1 MNKGVIS
8 LFLVAV
14 MIAAIVSGCGAA
26 APANAPAAEAPAATE
41 EPAAAAPVATEEPA
55 AEAPAATEE
64 PAAEAPAA
72 TEEAAAEAAAAPAG
86 EPVTLEFIQW
96 WEPELPA
103 GEFRA
108 LMDEFEAQNPG
119 IKVELISGPY
129 ASTKEQVVAGAAAGT
144 MSDVV
149 GLDGAWVSDFVKQ
162 GSIANLTD
170 LMSQAGYDDSELAS
184 QIQLNGSTYMI
195 PVVNFVYPVFVNL
208 DLMEKAG
215 IANPPA
221 SRTEFADAATK
232 LTDAENNVYGWVL
245 PLSMEQPNGIQ
256 NDVMSWVWASGG
268 SMMKDGQPDLTNED
282 VRSAMEYIKG
292 LYDAGVIAPG
302 SFSMKEQDKVEEFT
316 NGRVG
321 MMVDSLAH
329 INLIRERNPDLNF
342 AITALP
348 AKDDYTGKRGLPYA
362 SWGIGI
368 SATSEHQAEAWKLV
382 QFLMSA
388 ETNSKL
394 SSIANAFPGNVN
406 STPDFVQTDE
416 LFGAA
421 FEVFQAGYLANEFVG
436 LPVAEELMRLFDEQF
451 QLYLDGSQSLD
462 DALNN
467 AQAAWMENFQ

>member
-1 MNKGVIS
+1 MNKRIIS
-8 LFLVAV
+8 LFLVV
-14 MIAAIVSGCGAA
+14 FMLAALATGCASQATPAA
-26 APANAPAAEAPAATE
+26 APATE
-41 EPAAAAPVATEEPA
+41 AAAPATEAAAPATEPA
-55 AEAPAATEE
+55 AEAT
-64 PAAEAPAA
+64 
-72 TEEAAAEAAAAPAG
+72 TEAAAEPAG
-86 EPVTLEFIQW
+86 EPVTLEFTQW
-96 WEPELPA
+96 WEPELPE
-103 GEFRA
+103 GQFRA

-162 GSIANLTD
+162 GSIANLTE

-215 IANPPA
+215 IANPPT

-232 LTDAENNVYGWVL
+232 LTDATNNVYGWVL

-268 SMMKDGQPDLTNED
+268 SMMKEGQPDLTNED

-292 LYDAGVIAPG
+292 LYDAGVVAPG

-321 MMVDSLAH
+321 MMIDSLAH
-329 INLIRERNPDLNF
+329 INLIRERNPDLKF

-406 STPDFVQTDE
+406 STPDFVTTDE

-421 FEVFQAGYLANEFVG
+421 FEVFQTGYLANEFVG
-436 LPVAEELMRLFDEQF
+436 LPVAEDLMRLFDEQF
-451 QLYLDGSQSLD
+451 QLYLDDSQSLD
-462 DALNN
+462 DTLNA
-467 AQAAWMENFQ
+467 AQTAWMENFE

>member
-1 MNKGVIS
+1 MKMRVIS
-8 LFLVAV
+8 LLVVVA
-14 MIAAIVSGCGAA
+14 MFATIAMGC
-26 APANAPAAEAPAATE
+26 
-41 EPAAAAPVATEEPA
+41 APV
-55 AEAPAATEE
+55 
-64 PAAEAPAA
+64 
-72 TEEAAAEAAAAPAG
+72 AAPAG
-86 EPVTLEFIQW
+86 ESADTGSSDASGETVTLEFTQW
-96 WEPELPA
+96 WEPELPE

-162 GSIANLTD
+162 GSIANLTE
-170 LMSQAGYDDSELAS
+170 LMAQAGYDDSELAS
-184 QIQLNGSTYMI
+184 QIQIGGATYMI

-208 DLMEKAG
+208 DLMEAAG
-215 IANPPA
+215 VAAPPTTR
-221 SRTEFADAATK
+221 SEFADAATA
-232 LTDAENNVYGWVL
+232 LTDADNNVYGWVL

-256 NDVMSWVWASGG
+256 NDVMSWLWASGG
-268 SMMKDGQPDLTNED
+268 SMMADGQPDLTND
-282 VRSAMEYIKG
+282 GVRGTMEYIKG

-302 SFSMKEQDKVEEFT
+302 TFSMKEQDKVEEFT

-348 AKDDYTGKRGLPYA
+348 ATDDYTGKRGLPYA

-406 STPDFVQTDE
+406 STPDFVTTDE

-421 FEVFQAGYLANEFVG
+421 FAVFQEGYLANEFVG
-436 LPVAEELMRLFDEQF
+436 LPVAEQLMREFDEQF
-451 QLYLDGSQSLD
+451 QLYLDNGQSLD

-467 AQAAWMENFQ
+467 AQAAWMEHFQ